1 MNLMGM
7 FIMVTISTIMS
18 NTTGLEML
26 LDAGLGEM
34 VAIIMM
40 KVKMK

>member
-7 FIMVTISTIMS
+7 VIMVTISNIVR
-18 NTTGLEML
+18 NITGLEML

-40 KVKMK
+40 KVKKK